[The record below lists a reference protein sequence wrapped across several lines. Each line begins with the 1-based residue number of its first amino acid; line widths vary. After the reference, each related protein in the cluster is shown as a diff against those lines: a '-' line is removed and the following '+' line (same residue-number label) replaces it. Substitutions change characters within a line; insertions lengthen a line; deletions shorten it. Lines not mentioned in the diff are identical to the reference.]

1 MSTQQFCDF
10 CGIGYTLEQSAWTYI
25 PEVGNICPLCMDEEE
40 DLYQKFMSQKKKKR
54 SKGSTLNLPTT
65 LNFGGVLPPPY
76 KR

>member
-10 CGIGYTLEQSAWTYI
+10 CGIGYTIEQSAWTYI
-25 PEVGNICPLCMDEEE
+25 TEIGKVCPLCMDEEE
-40 DLYQKFMSQKKKKR
+40 DLYQKFLSQENKKR
-54 SKGSTLNLPTT
+54 SQESVPSLPT